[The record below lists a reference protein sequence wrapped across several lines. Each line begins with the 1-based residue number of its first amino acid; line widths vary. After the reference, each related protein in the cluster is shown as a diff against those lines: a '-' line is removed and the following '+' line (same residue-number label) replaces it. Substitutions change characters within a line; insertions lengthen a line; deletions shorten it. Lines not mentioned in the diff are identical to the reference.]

1 MLEHLQT
8 EITLLAGGFTAVV
21 SILLSLIIHELRVL
35 RKDLKTCVPDKFC
48 KVMMTE
54 HENRIKKLENKVE
67 EK

>member
-1 MLEHLQT
+1 MLEHLQS
-8 EITLLAGGFTAVV
+8 EVTLFAGGFTTVV

-54 HENRIKKLENKVE
+54 HENRIKKLELKME